1 MHCLSNSLNLFN
13 SCFSVPFKTVMATCN
28 VYEAGHVG
36 WKLVFF
42 SYILSY
48 GLPQCIAVYLQL
60 TVEDEKEFI
69 TPLMLQ
75 KKTKHLERTLLHQEK
90 SNIKLN
96 VTRTHNTFFQ
106 LACMCD
112 SLVMKMAWAS

>member
-1 MHCLSNSLNLFN
+1 MI
-13 SCFSVPFKTVMATCN
+13 ATCN
-28 VYEAGHVG
+28 VFEAGHVG

-42 SYILSY
+42 SYILSF
-48 GLPQCIAVYLQL
+48 GLPQCIAVYLQF

-69 TPLMLQ
+69 TSLMLQ
-75 KKTKHLERTLLHQEK
+75 KKTMHLERTLLHQEK

-106 LACMCD
+106 LACIYD
-112 SLVMKMAWAS
+112 SLVRENGMGFMIGEKYEVILTLLDY

>member
-1 MHCLSNSLNLFN
+1 MI
-13 SCFSVPFKTVMATCN
+13 ATCN
-28 VYEAGHVG
+28 VFEAGHVG

-42 SYILSY
+42 SYILSF
-48 GLPQCIAVYLQL
+48 GLPQCIAAYLQF

-69 TPLMLQ
+69 TSLMLQ
-75 KKTKHLERTLLHQEK
+75 KKTMHLERTLLHQEK

-106 LACMCD
+106 LACIYD
-112 SLVMKMAWAS
+112 SLVRENSMGFMIGEKYDVILTLLDY

>member
-1 MHCLSNSLNLFN
+1 MI
-13 SCFSVPFKTVMATCN
+13 ATCN
-28 VYEAGHVG
+28 IYEAGHVG

-48 GLPQCIAVYLQL
+48 GLPQYIAVYLQL

-69 TPLMLQ
+69 TSLMLQ
-75 KKTKHLERTLLHQEK
+75 KKTMYFERTLLRQEK

-106 LACMCD
+106 FACMCD
-112 SLVMKMAWAS
+112 SLVRKMAWASW